1 MKHVLVKDNFIVGVI
16 WAARSGKETLAL
28 LRERGVDVD
37 SVLEFPN
44 ATDVKVGDD
53 VRSFSKSGMP
63 LTLSDILYL
72 HIPDAGDVSG
82 KVVILNDDGWAVRE
96 QRDGKYYI
104 NGSLIEQVTSEYDE
118 VPDSTTFYDS
128 VDKVMKT
135 SLHGSKLLARLA
147 VRAHVAK
154 EVYEPITYRNVT
166 IPVTDNLL
174 ERLRNIVAIGESK
187 TPWTL
192 ETEYG
197 SVSLNSTSAH
207 ELLSLILARNETF
220 IQWGQ
225 AVIAN
230 EIDHAT
236 TPEEVINVLVAHNIY
251 HYVEELYG

>member
-1 MKHVLVKDNFIVGVI
+1 
-16 WAARSGKETLAL
+16 
-28 LRERGVDVD
+28 
-37 SVLEFPN
+37 
-44 ATDVKVGDD
+44 
-53 VRSFSKSGMP
+53 
-63 LTLSDILYL
+63 
-72 HIPDAGDVSG
+72 
-82 KVVILNDDGWAVRE
+82 VRE

-225 AVIAN
+225 AVITN